1 MYKNL
6 VTTVAYIVALARVAA
21 SFISFSRL
29 SISVGRSAA

>member
-6 VTTVAYIVALARVAA
+6 VITAAYIVVFARVAA